1 WVPIRYLNKGFAQST
16 LAGFYR
22 LARVGLV
29 TPLHDGMNLVAKEY
43 IAAQNPADP
52 GVLILSQFAGAAKEL
67 DAALLVNPYDI
78 NGIARN
84 ISRALVMSAD
94 ERRERWQTM
103 IAKLKSRPIQAWFS
117 DFVAALAETRRTAPL
132 RSSAT
137 VLRFSDS
144 RGGRTA
150 ISR

>member
-1 WVPIRYLNKGFAQST
+1 
-16 LAGFYR
+16 
-22 LARVGLV
+22 
-29 TPLHDGMNLVAKEY
+29 
-43 IAAQNPADP
+43 
-52 GVLILSQFAGAAKEL
+52 VLILSQFAGAAKEL

-117 DFVAALAETRRTAPL
+117 DFVAALTEARRTAPL

-150 ISR
+150 ITR

>member
-1 WVPIRYLNKGFAQST
+1 
-16 LAGFYR
+16 
-22 LARVGLV
+22 
-29 TPLHDGMNLVAKEY
+29 MNLVAKEY
-43 IAAQNPADP
+43 VAAQNPSDP

-84 ISRALVMSAD
+84 ISRALLMSAD
-94 ERRERWQTM
+94 ERRERWQAM
-103 IAKLKSRPIQAWFS
+103 IARLKSRPIQAWFS
-117 DFVAALAETRRTAPL
+117 DFVDALTQVRTAP
-132 RSSAT
+132 RHSTAT
-137 VLRFSDS
+137 VLRLPVPDS